1 MQGIYF
7 SSHTL
12 VCRSTSVR
20 LVLTMMCD
28 TSVKMNGKVAV
39 VTGGSSGMGYEAAKN
54 LANHGARVIIASRN
68 ATKLEEATKQIIA
81 ETGNPNVAYKT
92 VDLAS
97 LSSVRNLANEIN
109 MEDKVNV
116 LINNAGAVALPDRLT
131 ADDLNL
137 TMQVNYLGA
146 FLLTFLLLPKLRAS
160 APSRI
165 VNGVAAT
172 MYIGDINFDHWNDLG
187 RYNIVTA
194 LGTSKLAVALFTAE
208 LDNRLKNTG
217 VTANSFD
224 PFLVKDTNLL
234 SNIPEGLQN
243 VSQFFLNIVGQRKE
257 DVGKQIAYLAAAP
270 ELEGVSGRL
279 YKFCHEFPNHWLV
292 HNRQFTKRLWEESK
306 KAVKITEKE
315 DWEMSNAV

>member
-1 MQGIYF
+1 MPCNTG
-7 SSHTL
+7 
-12 VCRSTSVR
+12 
-20 LVLTMMCD
+20 
-28 TSVKMNGKVAV
+28 VKLNGKVAV

-68 ATKLEEATKQIIA
+68 AAKLEEATKQIIS
-81 ETGNPNVAYKT
+81 ETGNPNVSYKT

-116 LINNAGAVALPDRLT
+116 LINNAGAVALPDSLT

-172 MYIGDINFDHWNDLG
+172 MYVGHIDFDHWNDLG
-187 RYNIVTA
+187 RYNVITA
-194 LGTSKLAVALFTAE
+194 LGTSKLAVALFSAE

-234 SNIPEGLQN
+234 SNIPQGLQN

-257 DVGKQIAYLAAAP
+257 DVGEQIAYLAAAP
-270 ELEGVSGRL
+270 ELEGVSGKL
-279 YKFCHEFPNHWLV
+279 FKFCHAFPNHWLV

-306 KAVKITEKE
+306 KAVKITQKE